1 MTGRVHE
8 RGRGESKGFNLDIPL
23 APGSGEAFLAA
34 ICQGFDAAAA
44 HGAGALVMALGYD
57 THAEDPLSLVRVT
70 TGAFREAG
78 RVVTSARIP
87 VIVQEGGYQASVIGD
102 PLKRFLQGLRSG
114 LSGCL
119 SPARRPRPRS
129 RPATWR

>member
-8 RGRGESKGFNLDIPL
+8 RGRGESKGFNLAIRL

-34 ICQGFDAAAA
+34 ICQGFDAAVAY
-44 HGAGALVMALGYD
+44 GAGALVMALSYD
-57 THAEDPLSLVRVT
+57 THAEDRLSLVRLT

-87 VIVQEGGYQASVIGD
+87 VIVQEGGYQVS
-102 PLKRFLQGLRSG
+102 
-114 LSGCL
+114 
-119 SPARRPRPRS
+119 
-129 RPATWR
+129 